1 MGLSVSRKNTQQTKR
16 DAQDKDWYSD
26 QGQQIPGGTSLVT
39 LTLICTDNLN
49 DLASGTVTIV
59 LYPFIDII
67 DRKTGHEESHDTD
80 RTEYDP
86 QCSCKYLDDRWPSL

>member
-1 MGLSVSRKNTQQTKR
+1 MSLSVSRKNTQQTER
-16 DAQDKDWYSD
+16 DAQNKDWHPD
-26 QGQQIPGGTSLVT
+26 QGQQIPGGTSLITLALIQVT
-39 LTLICTDNLN
+39 
-49 DLASGTVTIV
+49 DLADLACGTVAIV

-86 QCSCKYLDDRWPSL
+86 QCSCKYLDNRWSSL